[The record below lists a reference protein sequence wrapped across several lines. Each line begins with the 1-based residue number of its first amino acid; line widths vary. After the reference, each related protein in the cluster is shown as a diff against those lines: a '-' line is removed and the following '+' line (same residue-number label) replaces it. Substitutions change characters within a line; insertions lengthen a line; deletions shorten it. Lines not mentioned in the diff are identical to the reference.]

1 MNRRSILVTAHAGC
15 LGTVSNSL
23 DSLEAALRSGADV
36 VEVDVR
42 AAPDGPV
49 LTHDPTAT
57 GSRYLSLVAALDFAE
72 RHRTTLNLDV
82 KEASVLSEVAELVR
96 RRDLRDLV
104 IFSGLDEEGV
114 RLARNTAPE
123 FRYLLNADMF
133 LPISG
138 YGEYAMSTACSVAA
152 TYGCC
157 GINLDWRAARP
168 VFVEYARR
176 RCLPVFLWTPDAPG
190 DLAAAIALS
199 PYSITTNRPDL
210 LLRMIG
216 RCEEA
221 S

>member
-1 MNRRSILVTAHAGC
+1 MNCSSILVTAHAGC
-15 LGTVSNSL
+15 LGTEANSL
-23 DSLEAALRSGADV
+23 DSLEAAFRSGADI

-42 AAPDGPV
+42 AAPGGPV
-49 LTHDPTAT
+49 LSHDPAET
-57 GSRYLSLVAALDFAE
+57 GGRYLSLDEALDFAE
-72 RHRTTLNLDV
+72 RGRTTLNLDV
-82 KEASVLSEVAELVR
+82 KESSALPEAAEAVR
-96 RRDLRDLV
+96 RRDLRELV
-104 IFSGLDEEGV
+104 VFSGLDEEGV
-114 RLARNTAPE
+114 RLARNAAPE

-168 VFVEYARR
+168 AFVEYARR
-176 RCLPVFLWTPDAPG
+176 RCLPVFLWTPDEPEE
-190 DLAAAIALS
+190 LVEAIALS

-210 LLRMIG
+210 LLKLIG
-216 RCEEA
+216 RRKEK